1 MNRRCLKRMSGKK
14 SLLGAFLG
22 LSAGVLWGVSGV
34 FGQFLFETRDIKV
47 SWLIPVRLIT
57 SGILMAAVLL
67 CTNRDEMLKLC
78 RNRRDLLQTMIAGI
92 CGTMTF
98 QVAFF
103 GAVQRSNAGT
113 ATVLQYLCPVLV
125 MVYVCIR
132 DRKRPDRAQLAAII
146 LAVSGIF
153 LISTHGN
160 VQSLVMTPEG
170 LGCAFCMF
178 LNTVVP
184 ESLYQRYS
192 STVIVGWSLLFGGIV
207 LTLLFRPWIYEV
219 RWDGMVLVS
228 LFFIIIGGSA
238 AAYLL
243 YAYSV
248 RFSGPAKASLYACIE
263 AVTATVFSA
272 VWLKTP
278 FMLIDLAGF
287 VLILSTVFVVRYCGT
302 IHGPGGRS

>member
-132 DRKRPDRAQLAAII
+132 DRKRPDRA
-146 LAVSGIF
+146 
-153 LISTHGN
+153 
-160 VQSLVMTPEG
+160 
-170 LGCAFCMF
+170 
-178 LNTVVP
+178 
-184 ESLYQRYS
+184 
-192 STVIVGWSLLFGGIV
+192 
-207 LTLLFRPWIYEV
+207 
-219 RWDGMVLVS
+219 
-228 LFFIIIGGSA
+228 
-238 AAYLL
+238 
-243 YAYSV
+243 
-248 RFSGPAKASLYACIE
+248 
-263 AVTATVFSA
+263 
-272 VWLKTP
+272 
-278 FMLIDLAGF
+278 
-287 VLILSTVFVVRYCGT
+287 
-302 IHGPGGRS
+302 